1 MKLWKRNA
9 VVAAIVLFVCVA
21 VYLNWSYGQQEAVNG
36 SSTTPTT
43 VSNAGGDAKTLGE
56 AALVSTDSLT
66 TDDTEEVSL
75 ASWDVAEVNADTSAH
90 SDSDRYF
97 ANARLSREEARAS
110 ALSILQDTVDDP
122 EASETAVNAAAD
134 SITAMASATLAESQI
149 ENLVTA
155 KGYTECVAFIG
166 ENSVSVVVATP
177 TGTLEAADVAKI
189 TDIVLGET
197 DYAASAVKVVL
208 AEGSEAQTTM
218 AEQEAVEETA
228 AEQTVEE
235 PVIAEATLTETG
247 ENAENIME

>member
-36 SSTTPTT
+36 SNAAPTNI
-43 VSNAGGDAKTLGE
+43 SNEGGNTKTLGE
-56 AALVSTDSLT
+56 AALVSTDSLNS
-66 TDDTEEVSL
+66 DGTEEVIL
-75 ASWDVAEVNADTSAH
+75 DSWDVQEVS
-90 SDSDRYF
+90 YF

-110 ALSILQDTVDDP
+110 ALAILQETVDDP
-122 EASETAVNAAAD
+122 EASEAVINAAAD

-149 ENLVTA
+149 ESLVTA

-197 DYAASAVKVVL
+197 SYSANSVKVVL
-208 AEGSEAQTTM
+208 AEGEAAQSTMMEQSETEETV
-218 AEQEAVEETA
+218 AEQP
-228 AEQTVEE
+228 VEE
-235 PVIAEATLTETG
+235 PTLTEPAMAEET
-247 ENAENIME
+247 ENIME